1 MNVNIYNTWE
11 ATETY
16 DNEAAMDDVQ
26 EGKASAF
33 LPVCLPTPPSPPFY
47 SLHWASVFFTIAHWD
62 EGSRPAARA
71 HARQACLGSVV
82 CVGTH
87 LCVSVMCEHVR
98 VELRGGEWSMLPRG
112 RGGETGG
119 DCLTWSVSSRIPFP
133 QSQSIHSVSPISSL
147 SRPRRSY
154 HDSLSQL
161 CILKVIRL
169 TCERTL
175 NAQRKKKWICYRCN
189 YIHSSV
195 AVLKAAPLPPLRLPS
210 LPIVHAFFSL
220 HLF

>member
-26 EGKASAF
+26 EGKASQLFF
-33 LPVCLPTPPSPPFY
+33 LFVFPHLPH
-47 SLHWASVFFTIAHWD
+47 LHSTLCTELQFFFFFTIAHWD

-119 DCLTWSVSSRIPFP
+119 DCLTWSISEQPYSLPPVSVHPLRVSHLLFISTTAELSWLPFP
-133 QSQSIHSVSPISSL
+133 V
-147 SRPRRSY
+147 
-154 HDSLSQL
+154 
-161 CILKVIRL
+161 
-169 TCERTL
+169 
-175 NAQRKKKWICYRCN
+175 
-189 YIHSSV
+189 
-195 AVLKAAPLPPLRLPS
+195 
-210 LPIVHAFFSL
+210 VHFKGN
-220 HLF
+220 

>member
-1 MNVNIYNTWE
+1 MSIFTTHEKPQKHTIMKLPWM
-11 ATETY
+11 TY
-16 DNEAAMDDVQ
+16 KK
-26 EGKASAF
+26 GRPHSF
-33 LPVCLPTPPSPPFY
+33 SSCLSSHT
-47 SLHWASVFFTIAHWD
+47 SLTSILLFALSFSFFFFFTIAHWD

-133 QSQSIHSVSPISSL
+133 QSQSIHSASPISSL

-195 AVLKAAPLPPLRLPS
+195 AVLKAAPLRLPS